1 MAADAIEDFEPQLDP
16 AAPTAVQHLPEPAA
30 PSTVRNDR
38 LKGLHKAAVLLVS
51 LGRDSA
57 SQVFKHL
64 PDHDIEQLTLEMAR
78 LTQVNQET
86 TYQVFQEV
94 EETLVAGGHWQEGG
108 MDFAQEVLERSL
120 GHERAQEIIAR
131 LSAVIE
137 MRPFEFLR
145 RTPPERIAAFL
156 RNEAPQTVAL
166 TVANLHPALGAQV
179 LACLPHD
186 DQPAIAMRIARMG
199 ESRPEV
205 IKEVEAVMRAKL
217 STVISSDYAAS
228 GGVDSLVGIL
238 NQTDRPT
245 ERNILESLGE
255 ADAELAEE
263 IRMRLFVFEDIVKLD
278 DRSVQLLLKEVDTKD
293 LALALRGVPEE
304 VNEKVVSN
312 MSSRGAEMLNEEI
325 QFMPPQPRR
334 VVEEAQG
341 RVVAVLRRLEE
352 AGTITIGRGSVEDE
366 IV

>member
-1 MAADAIEDFEPQLDP
+1 
-16 AAPTAVQHLPEPAA
+16 
-30 PSTVRNDR
+30 
-38 LKGLHKAAVLLVS
+38 VL
-51 LGRDSA
+51 
-57 SQVFKHL
+57 KHL

-78 LTQVNQET
+78 LHQVPSST
-86 TYQVFQEV
+86 TEMVFAEV
-94 EETLVAGGHWQEGG
+94 EDTLVAGDHWSEGG
-108 MDFAQEVLERSL
+108 FDFAQEVLEKSL
-120 GHERAQEIIAR
+120 GAGRASEIMAR

-179 LACLPHD
+179 LACLPVD
-186 DQPAIAMRIARMG
+186 DQPGVAMRIARMG

-238 NQTDRPT
+238 NQSDRPT
-245 ERNILESLGE
+245 ERNILETLGQ

-312 MSSRGAEMLNEEI
+312 MSQRGAEMLNEEI
-325 QFMPPQPRR
+325 QYMPPQPRR

-341 RVVAVLRRLEE
+341 RIVAVLRRLEE
-352 AGTITIGRGSVEDE
+352 SGTITIGRGSAEDE

>member
-1 MAADAIEDFEPQLDP
+1 MAADAINMPDVPTPPQPTGQAIEP
-16 AAPTAVQHLPEPAA
+16 
-30 PSTVRNDR
+30 VRRER
-38 LKGLHKAAVLLVS
+38 LGGLHKAAVLLIS
-51 LGRDSA
+51 LGRDGA
-57 SQVFKHL
+57 SEVLKHL
-64 PDHDIEQLTLEMAR
+64 PEHDIEQLTMEMAR
-78 LTQVNQET
+78 LHQVPAAT
-86 TYQVFQEV
+86 THSVFDEV
-94 EETLVAGGHWQEGG
+94 VDTLMAGDAWTEGG
-108 MDFAQEVLERSL
+108 FDFAQEVLEKSL
-120 GHERAQEIIAR
+120 GSSRATEIMAR

-156 RNEAPQTVAL
+156 RNESPQTVAL

-179 LACLPHD
+179 LGCLPAD
-186 DQPAIAMRIARMG
+186 EQPDIAMRIARMG

-205 IKEVEAVMRAKL
+205 IKEVESVMRAKL
-217 STVISSDYAAS
+217 SSVISSEYSSS

-238 NQTDRPT
+238 NQSDRPT
-245 ERNILESLGE
+245 ERNILESLGQ

-304 VNEKVVSN
+304 VNAKVVSN
-312 MSSRGAEMLNEEI
+312 MSQRGAEMLQEEI

-334 VVEEAQG
+334 LVEEAQG
-341 RVVAVLRRLEE
+341 RIVAVLRRLEE
-352 AGTITIGRGSVEDE
+352 AGTLTIGRGSAEDE

>member
-1 MAADAIEDFEPQLDP
+1 MAADAVDMPLGVNADVVP
-16 AAPTAVQHLPEPAA
+16 ATHDAPTQAME
-30 PSTVRNDR
+30 VRRER
-38 LKGLHKAAVLLVS
+38 LGGLRKAAVLLVA
-51 LGRDSA
+51 LGRDGA

-64 PDHDIEQLTLEMAR
+64 PDHDIEQLTLEMSR
-78 LTQVNQET
+78 LQQVGQST
-86 TYQVFQEV
+86 TYQVVQEV
-94 EETLVAGGHWQEGG
+94 EETLIAGGAWNEGG
-108 MDFAQEVLERSL
+108 FDFAQEVLERSL
-120 GHERAQEIIAR
+120 GPERAAEIIAR

-179 LACLPHD
+179 LAALPPE
-186 DQPAIAMRIARMG
+186 DQPTIAMRIARMG

-238 NQTDRPT
+238 NQTARPT
-245 ERNILESLGE
+245 ERNILESLGQ

-304 VNEKVVSN
+304 VNTKVVSN
-312 MSSRGAEMLNEEI
+312 MSQRGAEMLNEEI

-334 VVEEAQG
+334 MVEEAQG

-352 AGTITIGRGSVEDE
+352 AGTITIGRGSEDE
-366 IV
+366 TV